1 MVSTARADLED
12 KDTCLFRYSPL
23 SSACSG
29 GLHHRREDVKMH
41 RGILSVTVPQHAL
54 ADMQCKISQLQ
65 AVSNACI
72 SDKDDGASE
81 LVKIFRQTRC
91 SKLGRF
97 IRQVSDWWFIQWR
110 VKLFRG
116 NMRMQMGHIPALR
129 IRSGERRERVS
140 GTEWDRRLSV
150 WRCYSEPDP
159 SNTEC
164 LLLAE
169 GIRSCCHI
177 VMWRSVAVLLSAPY
191 LCFCYRFCICTLT
204 QTIWTL
210 KLRWC
215 WATFRLPQNW
225 RTLNR

>member
-1 MVSTARADLED
+1 
-12 KDTCLFRYSPL
+12 
-23 SSACSG
+23 
-29 GLHHRREDVKMH
+29 
-41 RGILSVTVPQHAL
+41 
-54 ADMQCKISQLQ
+54 MQCKISQLQ

-81 LVKIFRQTRC
+81 LVKII
-91 SKLGRF
+91 KLGRF
-97 IRQVSDWWFIQWR
+97 IGQVSDWSFISEGWM
-110 VKLFRG
+110 KLFRS
-116 NMRMQMGHIPALR
+116 NMRVQMGQIPALW
-129 IRSGERRERVS
+129 IRSGLRRGRGRVTVS

-150 WRCYSEPDP
+150 WRCYSAPDDQEPDP